1 MHISR
6 YTMFLFIIFTLSF
19 SETKAQQVNFISLAK
34 KAQFLTAFSKGILGI
49 TQSALT
55 KNTGPLAKNLRTG
68 AHVARIAN
76 SILDAINYHQSE
88 RSSALTTSIMQQ
100 KYNAFWLSYDSLALY
115 NHLFAT
121 QESGGDDEE
130 IITILNEIDPS
141 WQSHLKKTCALFL
154 PLAESTLACL
164 VAYNNS
170 NLKTSEESLMML
182 RALESAI
189 RSLDVF
195 LTAPAYSSKMQLFGA
210 LLAVSLIDAIFKP
223 FIATTSQQNPTP
235 QKPSSTGSTTPK
247 TQQSP
252 QSTPTTPRSEEPQS
266 TATETAPAQAP
277 VDEFLAQALQRS
289 ALHAEQRRIE
299 DSEFQAVEEM
309 RACLDGLYADR
320 LKLESH
326 LIDLEHAEPTASIIG
341 DQEET
346 LYQLGVITNKLGIIR
361 RRTET
366 GLATHTDQNTHHL
379 MIFARYRTLENFHN
393 AAERA
398 HEASLALKRIE
409 HHQVR
414 LQQEFD
420 AAHLAIEQAI
430 RDRQERDRQNLAD
443 FDDTVEAL
451 SLIVTTPE
459 EVIDHSA
466 SSTDTLSSPSSA
478 QLPTS
483 EVTSPLEHTFG
494 RNHFAVLT
502 EGFPTI
508 ESYFKN

>member
-76 SILDAINYHQSE
+76 SIFDAINYHQSE

-130 IITILNEIDPS
+130 IITTLNEIDPS

-252 QSTPTTPRSEEPQS
+252 QSTPATPRSEEPQS
-266 TATETAPAQAP
+266 TATETAPVQAP
-277 VDEFLAQALQRS
+277 VDEFLAQALQES
-289 ALHAEQRRIE
+289 AL
-299 DSEFQAVEEM
+299 
-309 RACLDGLYADR
+309 
-320 LKLESH
+320 
-326 LIDLEHAEPTASIIG
+326 T
-341 DQEET
+341 
-346 LYQLGVITNKLGIIR
+346 
-361 RRTET
+361 
-366 GLATHTDQNTHHL
+366 
-379 MIFARYRTLENFHN
+379 
-393 AAERA
+393 
-398 HEASLALKRIE
+398 
-409 HHQVR
+409 
-414 LQQEFD
+414 
-420 AAHLAIEQAI
+420 EQAI
-430 RDRQERDRQNLAD
+430 RERQERDEQNLTNL
-443 FDDTVEAL
+443 DDAVEAL
-451 SLIVTTPE
+451 SLIVTTAE

-466 SSTDTLSSPSSA
+466 SSTDALSSTSPA
-478 QLPTS
+478 QTQIS
-483 EVTSPLEHTFG
+483 EVALPVKHTSG

-502 EGFPTI
+502 KGFPTI